1 MAQPTGAAVAM
12 SQSEFELLRNL
23 FRERFGLYFTD
34 DTAYLME
41 RRLLPRME
49 TLGMRSFFD
58 YYRYLTNPALPAVE
72 REREIDD
79 IFERL
84 ATRETY
90 FFRESYQ
97 LDALR
102 EHLFPRIHQAAQLR
116 RGAHEKTLSLWS
128 AGCASGEEA
137 YSLAIQVLES
147 GLFADWQV
155 SIVGSDL
162 SRVGLEAAR
171 RGVYGPSSFR
181 DADRRLQSR
190 YFHEQ
195 NGRWQ
200 IDDSVRRLC
209 TFTRVN
215 LAGSDWAAIGG
226 PFDAIFCRNVLI
238 YFERAYRAELV
249 RNLSRKLSP
258 GGYLFLGHS
267 ESLLDM
273 KTPFVLDRLGG
284 ELVYRYWEGALVPA
298 HLAEPDE
305 PPPQHAHPARKRA
318 G

>member
-1 MAQPTGAAVAM
+1 MALQKV
-12 SQSEFELLRNL
+12 EFELLRDL
-23 FRERFGLYFTD
+23 IRDRFGLYFTD

-41 RRLLPRME
+41 RRLLPRLE
-49 TLGMRSFFD
+49 KLGMRSFAE
-58 YYRYLTNPALPAVE
+58 YHTYLLNPALPDVE
-72 REREIDD
+72 RERELDD

-90 FFRESYQ
+90 FLRESYQ

-102 EHLFPRIHQAAQLR
+102 EHLLPRLFESR
-116 RGAHEKTLSLWS
+116 RHLPRARKLSLWS

-137 YSLAIQVLES
+137 YSLAIQVLET
-147 GLFADWQV
+147 GLFHDWDV

-162 SRVGLEAAR
+162 SRNGLEVAR

-181 DADRRLQSR
+181 GVDKRLVAR

-195 NGRWQ
+195 HGRFQ
-200 IDDSVRRLC
+200 IDDRVRRLC

-215 LAGSDWAAIGG
+215 LAGSDWAAVGG

-238 YFERAYRAELV
+238 YFERSMRMALIEG
-249 RNLSRKLSP
+249 LSRKLTA

-273 KTPFVLDRLGG
+273 ETPFLLDRLGG
-284 ELVYRYWEGALVPA
+284 ELVYRRGGDAPSGTIRVPA
-298 HLAEPDE
+298 TAYDSSPHRAPV
-305 PPPQHAHPARKRA
+305 ARKRS

>member
-1 MAQPTGAAVAM
+1 VAL
-12 SQSEFELLRNL
+12 QKVEFELLRDL
-23 FRERFGLYFTD
+23 IRDRFGLYFTD

-41 RRLLPRME
+41 RRLLPRLE
-49 TLGMRSFFD
+49 TLGMRSFAE
-58 YYRYLTNPALPAVE
+58 YHTYLLNPALPDVE
-72 REREIDD
+72 REREFED

-102 EHLFPRIHQAAQLR
+102 EKLLPRLFESRRHLPR
-116 RGAHEKTLSLWS
+116 AHKLALWS

-137 YSLAIQVLES
+137 YSLAIQILES
-147 GLFADWQV
+147 GLFADWEV

-162 SRVGLEAAR
+162 SRNGLEVAR

-181 DADRRLQSR
+181 GVDKRLIDR

-195 NGRWQ
+195 HGRYQ

-215 LAGSDWAAIGG
+215 LAGSDWAAVGG

-238 YFERAYRAELV
+238 YFERTRRLPLIEG
-249 RNLSRKLSP
+249 LSRKLAH

-273 KTPFVLDRLGG
+273 ETPFSLDRLGG
-284 ELVYRYWEGALVPA
+284 ELVYKRSGDAPSGTIGVPSLSDDSSPHRAL
-298 HLAEPDE
+298 
-305 PPPQHAHPARKRA
+305 PARKRS

>member
-1 MAQPTGAAVAM
+1 VAL
-12 SQSEFELLRNL
+12 QKVEFELLRDL
-23 FRERFGLYFTD
+23 IRDRFGLYFTD

-41 RRLLPRME
+41 RRLMPRLE
-49 TLGMRSFFD
+49 TLGMRSFAE
-58 YYRYLTNPALPAVE
+58 YHTYLLNPALPDVE
-72 REREIDD
+72 RDRELDD

-102 EHLFPRIHQAAQLR
+102 GELLPRLFESRRHLSRSH
-116 RGAHEKTLSLWS
+116 KLSIWS

-147 GLFADWQV
+147 GLFTDWDV

-162 SRVGLEAAR
+162 SRNGLEVAR

-181 DADRRLQSR
+181 GADKRLLGR

-195 NGRWQ
+195 HGRYQ

-215 LAGSDWAAIGG
+215 LAGSDWAAVGG

-238 YFERAYRAELV
+238 YFERSMRLALIEG
-249 RNLSRKLSP
+249 LSRKLVA

-273 KTPFVLDRLGG
+273 ETSFTLDKLGG
-284 ELVYRYWEGALVPA
+284 ELVYKRGGDAPSGTIRVPA
-298 HLAEPDE
+298 LAYDSSPHRAQ
-305 PPPQHAHPARKRA
+305 PPRKR
-318 G
+318 GG